1 MNETLSWDARYD
13 TDHYVYGKEPNLFF
27 VSSLKPLQA
36 GKLLLPGE
44 GEGRN
49 AVFAAT
55 LGWEVDAFDQSMV
68 AFEKAQSLMRARGVH
83 VRYRVSDITGYC
95 FENEAYDAVGLIFLH
110 AIPEIRKLLHK
121 RVADALK
128 PGGRVILQAFHTS
141 QLENSTGGPKSLEM
155 LMDKKTLMDDFPS
168 LNNEQLEETELTLT
182 EGLLHQGP
190 ARVIQYIGIKN

>member
-1 MNETLSWDARYD
+1 MVYLSWDARYD
-13 TDHYVYGKEPNLFF
+13 TDQYVYGKEPNLFF
-27 VSSLKPLQA
+27 ASCLKPLQP

-55 LGWEVDAFDQSMV
+55 LGWVVDAFDQSGI
-68 AFEKAQSLMRARGVH
+68 AFKKAQLLMQAHGVH
-83 VRYRVSDITGYC
+83 VRYQVNDITGYS
-95 FENEAYDAVGLIFLH
+95 FEKESYDAIGLIFLH
-110 AIPEIRKLLHK
+110 MIPEIRKLLHN
-121 RVADALK
+121 RVVESLK

-141 QLENSTGGPKSLEM
+141 QLGNPTGGPRSLEM

-168 LNNEQLEETELTLT
+168 LNHERLEEAELTLT

-190 ARVIQYIGIKN
+190 ARVVQYIGIKN